1 MRTPLLNIDKGVFM
15 DAMAELGEF
24 MSSPVLRIDS
34 AGSVQDAA
42 ILMEKSHVGSLV
54 VEEYGDDVGIITER
68 ELSQKVLAKGGNPEE
83 MTVSDIMTS
92 IQSMDRYM
100 PIEEANIFMHKNKI
114 RHLAVTDDDKIV
126 GVLSIKDL
134 VAYYSKDFRMQ
145 E

>member
-1 MRTPLLNIDKGVFM
+1 M

-34 AGSVQDAA
+34 EGSVQDAA
-42 ILMEKSHVGSLV
+42 ILMEKSRVGSLI
-54 VEEYGDDVGIITER
+54 VEKYGDDVGIVTER

-83 MTVSDIMTS
+83 MTVSDIMTP
-92 IQSMDRYM
+92 IMSMDRYM
-100 PIEEANIFMHKNKI
+100 PIEEANQFMHKNKI
-114 RHLAVTDDDKIV
+114 RHMAVTDDGKIV
-126 GVLSIKDL
+126 GVLSVKDL

>member
-1 MRTPLLNIDKGVFM
+1 M
-15 DAMAELGEF
+15 DTMDDVGDF

-34 AGSVQDAA
+34 ESSVQDAA
-42 ILMEKSHVGSLV
+42 ILMEKSHVGSLI

-83 MTVSDIMTS
+83 MKVSDIMAS
-92 IQSMDRYM
+92 IQSMDRYTL
-100 PIEEANIFMHKNKI
+100 IEEANQFMHKNKI

-126 GVLSIKDL
+126 GVLSVKDL
-134 VAYYSKDFRMQ
+134 VTYYTKDFRMQ

>member
-1 MRTPLLNIDKGVFM
+1 M
-15 DAMAELGEF
+15 DAMAEMGEF

-34 AGSVQDAA
+34 EGSVQDAA
-42 ILMEKSHVGSLV
+42 ILMEKSHVGSLI
-54 VEEYGDDVGIITER
+54 VEKYGDDVGIVTER

-83 MTVSDIMTS
+83 MTVSDIMSS
-92 IQSMDRYM
+92 IHSMDRYM
-100 PIEEANIFMHKNKI
+100 PIEEANIYMHKNKI

-126 GVLSIKDL
+126 GVLSVKDL

>member
-1 MRTPLLNIDKGVFM
+1 M
-15 DAMAELGEF
+15 DTMDDVGDF

-34 AGSVQDAA
+34 EGSVQEAA
-42 ILMEKSHVGSLV
+42 ILMEKSHVGSLI
-54 VEEYGDDVGIITER
+54 VEEHGDDLGIVTER

-83 MTVSDIMTS
+83 MKVSDIMAS

-100 PIEEANIFMHKNKI
+100 PIEEANQYMHKNKI

-126 GVLSIKDL
+126 GILSVKDL

>member
-1 MRTPLLNIDKGVFM
+1 M

-34 AGSVQDAA
+34 EGSVQDAA
-42 ILMEKSHVGSLV
+42 ILMERSHVGSLI
-54 VEEYGDDVGIITER
+54 VEEHGDDIGIITER
-68 ELSQKVLAKGGNPEE
+68 ELSQKVLAAGGNPEE
-83 MTVSDIMTS
+83 MKVSDIMTS

-100 PIEEANIFMHKNKI
+100 PIEEANQFMHKNRI

-126 GVLSIKDL
+126 GVLSVKDL
-134 VAYYSKDFRMQ
+134 VAYYSRDFRMQ

>member
-1 MRTPLLNIDKGVFM
+1 M
-15 DAMAELGEF
+15 DTMDDVGDY

-34 AGSVQDAA
+34 ESSVQDAA
-42 ILMEKSHVGSLV
+42 ILMEKGHVGSLI
-54 VEEYGDDVGIITER
+54 VEKYGDDIGIITER

-83 MTVSDIMTS
+83 MKVSDIITS

-100 PIEEANIFMHKNKI
+100 PIEEANQFMHKNKI
-114 RHLAVTDDDKIV
+114 RHLAITDDDKIV
-126 GVLSIKDL
+126 GILSVKDL

>member
-1 MRTPLLNIDKGVFM
+1 M
-15 DAMAELGEF
+15 DTMDELGEF

-34 AGSVQDAA
+34 EDSVQDAA
-42 ILMEKSHVGSLV
+42 ILMEKSHVGSLIV
-54 VEEYGDDVGIITER
+54 KEYGDDVGIVTER

-83 MTVSDIMTS
+83 MKVSDIMAS

-100 PIEEANIFMHKNKI
+100 PVEEANLFMHKNKI
-114 RHLAVTDDDKIV
+114 RHLAVTEDDKIV
-126 GVLSIKDL
+126 GILSVKDL

>member
-1 MRTPLLNIDKGVFM
+1 M
-15 DAMAELGEF
+15 DTMDEVGEF
-24 MSSPVLRIDS
+24 MSSPVLRMDS
-34 AGSVQDAA
+34 EGSVQDAA
-42 ILMEKSHVGSLV
+42 ILMEKSHVGSLI
-54 VEEYGDDVGIITER
+54 VEKHGDDVGIITER

-83 MTVSDIMTS
+83 MKVSDIMAS

-100 PIEEANIFMHKNKI
+100 PIEEANQYMHKNKI

-126 GVLSIKDL
+126 GVLSVKDL

>member
-1 MRTPLLNIDKGVFM
+1 M
-15 DAMAELGEF
+15 DTMDEVVDF

-34 AGSVQDAA
+34 ESSVQDAA
-42 ILMEKSHVGSLV
+42 ILMEKSHVGSLI
-54 VEEYGDDVGIITER
+54 VEKYGDDIGIITER

-83 MTVSDIMTS
+83 MKVSDIIAS

-100 PIEEANIFMHKNKI
+100 PIEEANQFMHKNKI
-114 RHLAVTDDDKIV
+114 RHLAITDDDKIV
-126 GVLSIKDL
+126 GILSVKDL

>member
-1 MRTPLLNIDKGVFM
+1 M
-15 DAMAELGEF
+15 DTMDDVGDF

-34 AGSVQDAA
+34 ESSVQDAA
-42 ILMEKSHVGSLV
+42 ILMEKSHVGSLI
-54 VEEYGDDVGIITER
+54 VEKYGDDIGIITER

-83 MTVSDIMTS
+83 MKVSDIMAS

-100 PIEEANIFMHKNKI
+100 PIEEANQFMHKNKI
-114 RHLAVTDDDKIV
+114 RHLAITDDDKIA
-126 GVLSIKDL
+126 GILSVKDL

>member
-1 MRTPLLNIDKGVFM
+1 M

-34 AGSVQDAA
+34 EGSVQDAA
-42 ILMEKSHVGSLV
+42 ILMEKSHVGSLI
-54 VEEYGDDVGIITER
+54 VEEHGDDVGIVTER
-68 ELSQKVLAKGGNPEE
+68 ELSQKVLAQGGNPEE
-83 MTVSDIMTS
+83 MKVSDIMAS

-100 PIEEANIFMHKNKI
+100 PIEEANQFMHKNKI

-126 GVLSIKDL
+126 GVLSVKDL

>member
-1 MRTPLLNIDKGVFM
+1 M
-15 DAMAELGEF
+15 DDMAELGDF

-34 AGSVQDAA
+34 EGSVQDAA
-42 ILMEKSHVGSLV
+42 ILMEKSHVGSLI

-83 MTVSDIMTS
+83 MTVSDIMTP

-100 PIEEANIFMHKNKI
+100 PIEEANLFMHKNKI
-114 RHLAVTDDDKIV
+114 RHLAVTDDGKIV
-126 GVLSIKDL
+126 GVLSVKDL
-134 VAYYSKDFRMQ
+134 VAYYSRDFRMQ